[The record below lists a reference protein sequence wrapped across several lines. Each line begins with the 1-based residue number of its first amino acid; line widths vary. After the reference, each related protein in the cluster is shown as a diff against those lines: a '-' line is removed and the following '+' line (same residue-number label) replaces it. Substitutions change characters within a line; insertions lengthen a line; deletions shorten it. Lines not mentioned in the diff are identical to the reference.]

1 MEEYSANSFKTS
13 CQQHSIGL
21 FDQPDTLPPLQSCN
35 SARMWVFFSRVA
47 CVMLFSFLSFTL
59 SLFHF
64 RPRCASAEVGKYALS
79 RVRVRVRVPTPR
91 VRVRVRV
98 PTPRVRVRV
107 RVPTPRVRVR
117 VRVPTPR
124 VRIRVQ
130 VQRNFRSEQELQ
142 IKLLKNACFSCSV

>member
-1 MEEYSANSFKTS
+1 MVPKKKRKGIFIEDVTV
-13 CQQHSIGL
+13 
-21 FDQPDTLPPLQSCN
+21 T
-35 SARMWVFFSRVA
+35 
-47 CVMLFSFLSFTL
+47 
-59 SLFHF
+59 
-64 RPRCASAEVGKYALS
+64 EVGKYALS
-79 RVRVRVRVPTPR
+79 RVRVPTPRVRVRVRVRVPTPR

-98 PTPRVRVRV
+98 RVPTPRV
-107 RVPTPRVRVR
+107 RVRVR

>member
-1 MEEYSANSFKTS
+1 MGASNSMTCK
-13 CQQHSIGL
+13 
-21 FDQPDTLPPLQSCN
+21 
-35 SARMWVFFSRVA
+35 
-47 CVMLFSFLSFTL
+47 
-59 SLFHF
+59 
-64 RPRCASAEVGKYALS
+64 AEVGKYALS

-98 PTPRVRVRV
+98 PTPRVRV
-107 RVPTPRVRVR
+107 PTPR